1 MEGYGKYAV
10 YILASRKYGALYI
23 GVTGDLLGR
32 VITHREE
39 LIAGF
44 TSRYHIHNLVYA
56 EFHYAPSSAIQRE
69 KQLKKWHR
77 AWKIELIE
85 KQNPQWADLFE
96 EIVGTSE
103 WTQGGVRVS
112 LPPLT
117 GSSPRKRGPPLL
129 RKKSA
134 LRTMPGVAR
143 PDHPGLLLLS
153 QLRFRLSRE

>member
-1 MEGYGKYAV
+1 MVACRNANAVAGQEVEGYGKYAV

-39 LIAGF
+39 LIPGF
-44 TSRYHIHNLVYA
+44 TSRYHVHNLVYA
-56 EFHYAPSSAIQRE
+56 EFHHAPSSAIQRE

-85 KQNPQWADLFE
+85 KQNPQWADLFD

-103 WTQGGVRVS
+103 WTQG
-112 LPPLT
+112 
-117 GSSPRKRGPPLL
+117 
-129 RKKSA
+129 
-134 LRTMPGVAR
+134 
-143 PDHPGLLLLS
+143 
-153 QLRFRLSRE
+153 E